1 VTSAI
6 HFKKRKRYRLY
17 NTLEAVM
24 AILIDENTRMLIQGI
39 TGRFGQGVARRMIE
53 VGSKVVVG
61 VTPGRGGQSVWG
73 VPVYNTIKEA
83 LEAVG
88 PVDAAVAVVPGPE
101 AKGAVI
107 EAFEAGIKTV
117 LMRVERVP
125 LHDSLE
131 IIAHAR
137 KHGIRLIGPGSAGV
151 VSPGKASFGGLGG
164 FIGSSDLPKIAFKP
178 GRIGVVSRS
187 GGQTSTISWVVC
199 SAGFGI
205 STAIHLGSEPVLGTT
220 LAEVLPLYE
229 QDKGTDGVV
238 YFGEIGTVMEEEA
251 CDVIR
256 AGGYTKPI
264 VAYIAGKGLPAGL
277 RFSHASA
284 IVEGG
289 KGTAEG
295 KIKALKEVGATVVDR
310 PEELGPA
317 LKKVFG

>member
-1 VTSAI
+1 
-6 HFKKRKRYRLY
+6 
-17 NTLEAVM
+17 M
-24 AILIDENTRMLIQGI
+24 AILINENTRMLIQGI

-73 VPVYNTIKEA
+73 VPVYDTIKEA
-83 LEAVG
+83 IEAVG
-88 PVDAAVAVVPGPE
+88 PVDAAVAVVPGPN
-101 AKGAVI
+101 AKSAVI

-125 LHDSLE
+125 LHDALE
-131 IIAHAR
+131 VIAQAKLHN
-137 KHGIRLIGPGSAGV
+137 IRLIGPGSAGI

-164 FIGSSDLPKIAFKP
+164 FIGSSDLPKIAFRP
-178 GRIGVVSRS
+178 GRIGVISRS
-187 GGQTSTISWVVC
+187 GGQTSTLSWAVC

-205 STAIHLGSEPVLGTT
+205 STAVHLGSEPVLGTT
-220 LAEVLPLYE
+220 LAELLPLYQEDE
-229 QDKGTDGVV
+229 QTDGVV

-251 CDVIR
+251 TEIIE
-256 AGGYTKPI
+256 AGGYIKPLI
-264 VAYIAGKGLPAGL
+264 AYIAGKGLPSGL

-295 KIKALKEVGATVVDR
+295 KIEALRKIGAHVVDR
-310 PEELGPA
+310 PEDIGPS
-317 LKKVFG
+317 LKKVFKK

>member
-1 VTSAI
+1 
-6 HFKKRKRYRLY
+6 
-17 NTLEAVM
+17 M
-24 AILIDENTRMLIQGI
+24 AILVDENTRMLIQGI

-53 VGSKVVVG
+53 VGSRVVAG
-61 VTPGRGGQSVWG
+61 VTPGRGGGNVWG
-73 VPVYNTIKEA
+73 VPVFDTVEQA
-83 LEAVG
+83 LRAVG
-88 PVDAAVAVVPGPE
+88 GVDAAVAVVPGPQ
-101 AKGAVI
+101 AKHAVV

-131 IIAHAR
+131 IIAQAR

-178 GRIGVVSRS
+178 GRIGVISRS
-187 GGQTSTISWVVC
+187 GGQTSTLSWVVC

-205 STAIHLGSEPVLGTT
+205 STAVHLGSEPVLGTT
-220 LAEVLPLYE
+220 FAELLPLFQE
-229 QDKGTDGVV
+229 DPETDGVV

-251 CDVIR
+251 TDVIR
-256 AGGYTKPI
+256 AGGYKKPL

-284 IVEGG
+284 IIEGG
-289 KGTAEG
+289 RGTAEG
-295 KIKALKEVGATVVDR
+295 KIQALRSVGAHVVDR
-310 PEELGPA
+310 PEEIGPK
-317 LKKVFG
+317 LRSVFGRAAGGAP

>member
-1 VTSAI
+1 
-6 HFKKRKRYRLY
+6 
-17 NTLEAVM
+17 M

-73 VPVYNTIKEA
+73 VRVYNTIKEA

-220 LAEVLPLYE
+220 LAEVLPLFQGDGE
-229 QDKGTDGVV
+229 TDGVV

-256 AGGYTKPI
+256 AGGYTKPL

-289 KGTAEG
+289 RGTAEG

-310 PEELGPA
+310 PDELGPA
-317 LKKVFG
+317 LKKVFGKV

>member
-1 VTSAI
+1 MPV
-6 HFKKRKRYRLY
+6 
-17 NTLEAVM
+17 
-24 AILIDENTRMLIQGI
+24 LINENTRMLIQGI

-73 VPVYNTIKEA
+73 VTVYDTVKEA

-88 PVDAAVAVVPGPE
+88 SVDAAVTVVPGPE
-101 AKGAVI
+101 AKAAVI

-151 VSPGKASFGGLGG
+151 VSPGKASLGGLGG
-164 FIGSSDLPKIAFKP
+164 FIGSSDLPRIAFKP
-178 GRIGVVSRS
+178 GRIGVISRS
-187 GGQTSTISWVVC
+187 GGQTSTLSWAVC

-205 STAIHLGSEPVLGTT
+205 STAVHLGSEPVLGTT
-220 LAEVLPLYE
+220 LPELLPLF
-229 QDKGTDGVV
+229 QKDDQTDGVV

-251 CDVIR
+251 TEVIKAR
-256 AGGYTKPI
+256 GYTKPL
-264 VAYIAGKGLPAGL
+264 VAYIAGKGLPSGL

-295 KIKALKEVGATVVDR
+295 KIRALKEVGAHVVDR
-310 PEELGPA
+310 PEDIGPVCQ
-317 LKKVFG
+317 KVFGK